1 MKTYS
6 RHPGRGH
13 DDSLA
18 HVIEPLASY
27 IASTNRPQ
35 CALASVLAMLVSE
48 VEQTIQAANSH
59 LASSVKCN

>member
-6 RHPGRGH
+6 RHPNRGNDH
-13 DDSLA
+13 QLA

-27 IASTNRPQ
+27 ICSSNRPQ

-59 LASSVKCN
+59 LASSVKSN

>member
-6 RHPGRGH
+6 RHPGH
-13 DDSLA
+13 DHPLA

-27 IASTNRPQ
+27 ISSTNRPQ

-59 LASSVKCN
+59 LASSVKSN